1 MSPLDFDRIGVV
13 VGLTAEARIARR
25 FFARV
30 EIGGGT
36 ALGAEAA
43 VRRLIGQGV
52 GAVVSFGLAGG
63 LDPLLRPGA
72 VIVPDAVVTQG
83 RSMATDP
90 ALNGL
95 LGGETAHTVLGA
107 DGIAATVVAKQYLFV
122 ATSCAAVDLE
132 SGAVARAGLPFAVLR
147 AICDP
152 AERDLPPA
160 ALSALSDAG
169 AIGFLRVI
177 GSVVARPGQLPALL
191 ALGRDAVA
199 VVCWPV
205 TLPRLQPWRLEID
218 VARSNP
224 PSATAASSNNP
235 TNARMTHS
243 GIPEQILLN
252 QPPNSCTRA
261 LSSSSR
267 NTGEKRATVWLGSKN
282 PPKHQTGTTKSRE
295 CGSRLFQRA
304 CLTWTGLVAVRLLRP
319 AWTVPVGFSDR
330 SGRWKPVRQA
340 IREP

>member
-13 VGLTAEARIARR
+13 VGLTTEARIARR

-52 GAVVSFGLAGG
+52 GALVSFGLAGG

-90 ALNGL
+90 ALNLL
-95 LGGETAHTVLGA
+95 LGGETAHTLLGA

-122 ATSCAAVDLE
+122 ATSCAAIDLE

-191 ALGRDAVA
+191 ALGRDAA
-199 VVCWPV
+199 AARRA
-205 TLPRLQPWRLEID
+205 L
-218 VARSNP
+218 VAR
-224 PSATAASSNNP
+224 
-235 TNARMTHS
+235 
-243 GIPEQILLN
+243 
-252 QPPNSCTRA
+252 
-261 LSSSSR
+261 
-267 NTGEKRATVWLGSKN
+267 V
-282 PPKHQTGTTKSRE
+282 GTMR
-295 CGSRLFQRA
+295 G
-304 CLTWTGLVAVRLLRP
+304 
-319 AWTVPVGFSDR
+319 
-330 SGRWKPVRQA
+330 
-340 IREP
+340 